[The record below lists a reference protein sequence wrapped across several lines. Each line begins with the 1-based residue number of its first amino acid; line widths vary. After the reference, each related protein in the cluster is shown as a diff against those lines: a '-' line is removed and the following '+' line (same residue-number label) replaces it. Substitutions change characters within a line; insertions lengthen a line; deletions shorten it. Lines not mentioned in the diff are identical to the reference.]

1 MTPAR
6 ASVSRAAARGSR
18 LFVAAGLAVGLAAA
32 VACGGSTAAPVVPP
46 PPEAPPPSRSAVA
59 ERFDAS
65 RDAFYDR
72 YLELSPTVAVTLGY
86 HKYDGALPDVSARG
100 LTAQAA
106 WLKEQQAAFEAVP
119 AADLEPDQAIELAVI
134 LTQIRGDRFDL
145 EVARWPKT
153 NPMSY
158 VDRLALTDYITRDYA
173 PLGERARA
181 VIALSG
187 AVKAYLEAAQANLP
201 EAMPRTWVETALLQ
215 INGMIDFARKD
226 VAVAFTALDDPMVR
240 TEVADALR
248 AYAAALTG
256 YRDFLKARLRRST
269 DDFALGPERFLAMLA
284 AKEGVT
290 IDLARLRRIGEEDLA
305 HNLAILEL
313 SARAIEPKK
322 PVATVVDMVKRDKPA
337 ADKVLA
343 EATTQAAAMRKF
355 LVDKS
360 IVTIPSEDVA
370 EVRVSPPFMRWNAAF
385 LSAPGVFEE
394 KTLPAFYY
402 ISPPDPTW
410 PRREQQAYIPPRGDL
425 LYTTIHE
432 VWPGHFLQYLHQK
445 RARSRVLR
453 SFCTYSAVEG
463 WAHYAE
469 QMMHEAGASGGDPKL
484 AIGQL
489 TDALLRDVRFLSAIG
504 LHTGGMKVR
513 DSVAMFET
521 QAFAERPTARQ
532 QATRGTFDPGYLNYT
547 LGKLMIR
554 KLRDDWKG
562 KAGSDYSLKAFH
574 DRFLSYGCAPIPVI
588 RRAMLGPDAGPAL

>member
-18 LFVAAGLAVGLAAA
+18 LFVAAGLAVGLAAAVACGGGTVVPVTPPPPEAPPPSRSAAAERFDASRDAFYDRYLELSPTFAVTLGYHKYDGALPDVSARGLTAQAAWLKEQQAAFEAVPAADLEPDQAIELAVILTQIRGDLFDLEVARWPKFFVAAGLAVGLAAA

-226 VAVAFTALDDPMVR
+226 VAVAFTALDDPMMR
-240 TEVADALR
+240 TEG
-248 AYAAALTG
+248 AAT
-256 YRDFLKARLRRST
+256 
-269 DDFALGPERFLAMLA
+269 
-284 AKEGVT
+284 
-290 IDLARLRRIGEEDLA
+290 
-305 HNLAILEL
+305 
-313 SARAIEPKK
+313 
-322 PVATVVDMVKRDKPA
+322 
-337 ADKVLA
+337 
-343 EATTQAAAMRKF
+343 
-355 LVDKS
+355 
-360 IVTIPSEDVA
+360 
-370 EVRVSPPFMRWNAAF
+370 RWC
-385 LSAPGVFEE
+385 APRW
-394 KTLPAFYY
+394 
-402 ISPPDPTW
+402 PTRCAPT
-410 PRREQQAYIPPRGDL
+410 PRR
-425 LYTTIHE
+425 
-432 VWPGHFLQYLHQK
+432 
-445 RARSRVLR
+445 
-453 SFCTYSAVEG
+453 
-463 WAHYAE
+463 
-469 QMMHEAGASGGDPKL
+469 
-484 AIGQL
+484 
-489 TDALLRDVRFLSAIG
+489 
-504 LHTGGMKVR
+504 
-513 DSVAMFET
+513 
-521 QAFAERPTARQ
+521 
-532 QATRGTFDPGYLNYT
+532 
-547 LGKLMIR
+547 
-554 KLRDDWKG
+554 
-562 KAGSDYSLKAFH
+562 
-574 DRFLSYGCAPIPVI
+574 
-588 RRAMLGPDAGPAL
+588 